1 MRLSMETA
9 AEKTNLLVSA
19 AKMVGA
25 AVGTI
30 ASFSGTTP
38 KMEVPDD
45 GRLPKKHKHRLPR
58 RQKKAMKAE
67 MEGATRQ
74 A

>member
-1 MRLSMETA
+1 METVQ
-9 AEKTNLLVSA
+9 EKENLVVTA
-19 AKMVGA
+19 AKIVGA

-30 ASFSGTTP
+30 ASLGGTAP
-38 KMEVPDD
+38 RIRVVAD

-58 RQKKAMKAE
+58 LEKKALKARK
-67 MEGATRQ
+67 ARAARQ

>member
-1 MRLSMETA
+1 METVP
-9 AEKTNLLVSA
+9 EKTNLIVSA

-30 ASFSGTTP
+30 ASLGGTAP
-38 KMEVPDD
+38 RIRVVAD

-58 RQKKAMKAE
+58 LQKKAMKAQQ
-67 MEGATRQ
+67 EGATGQ

>member
-1 MRLSMETA
+1 METV

-19 AKMVGA
+19 AKLVGA

-30 ASFSGTTP
+30 ASLGGTAP
-38 KMEVPDD
+38 RIRVVAD
-45 GRLPKKHKHRLPR
+45 GKLPKKHKHRLPR
-58 RQKKAMKAE
+58 LQKKALKAKE
-67 MEGATRQ
+67 ERAARQ

>member
-1 MRLSMETA
+1 META
-9 AEKTNLLVSA
+9 QEKENLLVSA
-19 AKMVGA
+19 AKVVGA

-30 ASFSGTTP
+30 ASLGGTAP
-38 KMEVPDD
+38 RIRVVAD

-58 RQKKAMKAE
+58 LEKKAMKAKKE
-67 MEGATRQ
+67 RAARQ

>member
-1 MRLSMETA
+1 META
-9 AEKTNLLVSA
+9 QEKTSLLVSA
-19 AKMVGA
+19 AKVVGA

-30 ASFSGTTP
+30 ASLGGTAP
-38 KMEVPDD
+38 RIKVAAD

-58 RQKKAMKAE
+58 LQKKAMKAKQE
-67 MEGATRQ
+67 QAATQ

>member
-1 MRLSMETA
+1 METVP
-9 AEKTNLLVSA
+9 EKTNLLVSA
-19 AKMVGA
+19 AKIVGA

-30 ASFSGTTP
+30 ASLGGTAP
-38 KMEVPDD
+38 RIRVVAD

-58 RQKKAMKAE
+58 LQKKALKAKQE
-67 MEGATRQ
+67 RAARQ